1 MSNGGITLKVL
12 SYGGVVQTLEVPDR
26 DGRTAN
32 VSLGFG
38 NLEDYVAHSPYSG
51 ALIGRYGNRIAGG
64 SPTAPPGG

>member
-38 NLEDYVAHSPYSG
+38 NLEDYVAHS
-51 ALIGRYGNRIAGG
+51 
-64 SPTAPPGG
+64 